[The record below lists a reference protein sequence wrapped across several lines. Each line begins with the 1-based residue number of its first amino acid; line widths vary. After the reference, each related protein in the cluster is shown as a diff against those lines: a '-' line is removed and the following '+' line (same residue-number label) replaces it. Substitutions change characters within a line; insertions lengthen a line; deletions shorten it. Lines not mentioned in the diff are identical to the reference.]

1 MMGMRP
7 RSPSACP
14 APWWGPQPGG
24 PGPAK
29 RRRLDDPADA
39 AEPQAAPSLQDAA
52 GAAADATA
60 LTSVVV
66 LAAGCALQVPL
77 DDVDLVLEPAPTSVL
92 QVSLQGHTL
101 ILIPEGLVG
110 ATDQRPGGQGDA
122 PDGPELGAFLSTP
135 GEDVVVEQGFFYE
148 FIPEIAIQ
156 EEAYEEDADPPALRP
171 GGDRS
176 PENPA
181 KRCRLDDPAEP
192 HAAPSLQDSAG
203 IPNATVL
210 ISVGVLAAGCV
221 LQVPLDHVVLVL
233 QVPLQGHTLILIPE
247 GLVSATDQRPGGQGD
262 APDGP
267 ELGAF
272 LSTPWEDVVVEQGF
286 FCESFPE
293 IASQEEAYEEENMD
307 PTVGSRAGLLPSK

>member
-1 MMGMRP
+1 MGMRP

-122 PDGPELGAFLSTP
+122 PDGPELGAFLSNP
-135 GEDVVVEQGFFYE
+135 GEDVVVEQGFFCE

-156 EEAYEEDADPPALRP
+156 EEAYEEDADREFLEAWMGP
-171 GGDRS
+171 
-176 PENPA
+176 
-181 KRCRLDDPAEP
+181 
-192 HAAPSLQDSAG
+192 
-203 IPNATVL
+203 
-210 ISVGVLAAGCV
+210 AAG
-221 LQVPLDHVVLVL
+221 
-233 QVPLQGHTLILIPE
+233 
-247 GLVSATDQRPGGQGD
+247 PG
-262 APDGP
+262 
-267 ELGAF
+267 
-272 LSTPWEDVVVEQGF
+272 
-286 FCESFPE
+286 
-293 IASQEEAYEEENMD
+293 
-307 PTVGSRAGLLPSK
+307 AGLLLCTGGVSSPGLQGPIPNLCPLAPTPSPVRRSSDPVFDLDFHLLRPFPSSPLQPLPPSPSPSSSPQAPPERSPGPRSKACRRLFQE